1 MIPGLK
7 LGSLPAGDRR
17 RRLLD
22 RLGWLPVNI
31 LQAFSFAVVCLV
43 LIPAAL
49 LVHRLTA
56 NSRIPLWMAHGWWG
70 PIVVGGGLAR
80 LRVSGRQHWKPHRSC
95 LVVCNHQSYF
105 DIPVLYSALP
115 APIHFLGLN
124 YLADWPGIGQFGR
137 AVGTIYLS
145 RHSPYRSGKAV
156 GELRDYLLEGKTTV
170 IFPEGTRTRDGRIG
184 PFSPILLAAAIEAG
198 VDILPVAIDGSHRVM
213 PRGGSFLFR
222 PAVVEVRIG
231 KPIPTAGLTA
241 SDRREL
247 AGRVRESVCALH
259 EGGTGVAA
267 VSADCPAVVG

>member
-49 LVHRLTA
+49 LVHRLTG
-56 NSRIPLWMAHGWWG
+56 NCRIPLWMAHRWWG

-80 LRVSGRQHWKPHRSC
+80 LRVSGRQYWKPNRPF

-115 APIHFLGLN
+115 APIHFLGLD
-124 YLADWPGIGQFGR
+124 YLADWPGIGSFGR

-145 RHSPYRSGKAV
+145 RHSSYRSGKTV

-170 IFPEGTRTRDGRIG
+170 VFPEGTRSPDGRIG

-198 VDILPVAIDGSHRVM
+198 ADILPAAIDGSHRVM

-222 PAVVEVRIG
+222 PSVVEVRIG
-231 KPIPTAGLTA
+231 EPIPTAGLHI

-247 AGRVRESVCALH
+247 AGRVRASVCSLH
-259 EGGTGVAA
+259 EGETVGVPGC
-267 VSADCPAVVG
+267 VDYPAMAG